1 MEIPNTPEEL
11 FEKLSDSSI
20 REIFPN
26 FDKLLPTQRKI
37 VQIFH
42 TELTKGELSDQTFLQ
57 TITLVTHLWGCYN
70 RTACMQIE
78 QLIESNSEIE
88 AAWIHA
94 STDYARV
101 NQFIESCVNLYDAAP
116 DCTEL
121 NGGENTY
128 HLRYTGSS

>member
-1 MEIPNTPEEL
+1 MKIPNTPEEL
-11 FEKLSDSSI
+11 FEHLSDESV

-42 TELTKGELSDQTFLQ
+42 TELTKGELRDQTFLQ
-57 TITLVTHLWGCYN
+57 TIGLVTQLWGCYN
-70 RTACMQIE
+70 RTACLQLE
-78 QLIESNSEIE
+78 QLIESNDTVE
-88 AAWIHA
+88 AQWIHT
-94 STDYARV
+94 SLDYARV
-101 NQFIESCVNLYDAAP
+101 NQFIEACLNLYDAAP

-128 HLRYTGSS
+128 HLRYTGSP